1 MSSPAALEREHT
13 LLTAA
18 ARYDALRR
26 LELDDDAGVDG
37 ALGDPSRAL
46 ELLALSEVIV
56 RKAGCGRQLTVRAAR
71 AAGASWAQI
80 GLALGTS
87 RQAAWEGHQRWT
99 DEQAARPLPHHPP
112 PTRPPGAATV
122 PAPDAAE
129 PVRPHPLITADE
141 LSQHAARGWRTADGT
156 PVRVLDVRWRLGAAD
171 GREQHAAGHV
181 PGAVFVDLDTE
192 LALPADQHGPE
203 QGRHPLP
210 ARGALQAAA
219 RRWGLDDGDAV
230 VVYDDWSSLAAA
242 RAWWLL
248 RHAGVADV
256 RVLDGALPAWRDAGH
271 PLETGAVVPEPGGA
285 TLGWDQLPVLTADQ
299 AAALPA
305 HGVLLDARAVERYR
319 GDVEPVDPV
328 GGHVPGA
335 RSVPT
340 THHLDDGGRFRS
352 PEELRESFAAA
363 GAQDGAP
370 VGAYCGSGV
379 TASHTVLALELAG
392 VRGALYPG
400 SWSQWSNTPGR
411 PVATGAEPGG
421 APGGAPGGTA
431 DEEASR

>member
-1 MSSPAALEREHT
+1 
-13 LLTAA
+13 
-18 ARYDALRR
+18 
-26 LELDDDAGVDG
+26 
-37 ALGDPSRAL
+37 
-46 ELLALSEVIV
+46 
-56 RKAGCGRQLTVRAAR
+56 
-71 AAGASWAQI
+71 
-80 GLALGTS
+80 
-87 RQAAWEGHQRWT
+87 
-99 DEQAARPLPHHPP
+99 
-112 PTRPPGAATV
+112 V
-122 PAPDAAE
+122 PAPDTTE
-129 PVRPHPLITADE
+129 PVRPHPLTTPDE
-141 LSQHAARGWRTADGT
+141 LAQHAARGWRTADGT

-210 ARGALQAAA
+210 TRESLQAAA

-230 VVYDDWSSLAAA
+230 VVYDDWSSLAAS

-271 PLETGAVVPEPGGA
+271 PLETGPVTPAAGSVG
-285 TLGWDQLPVLTADQ
+285 LGWGHQPVLTADE
-299 AAALPA
+299 AAALPG
-305 HGVLLDARAVERYR
+305 HGVLLDARAAERYR
-319 GDVEPVDPV
+319 GEVEPVDPV

-335 RSVPT
+335 RSAPT
-340 THHLDDGGRFRS
+340 TQHLDDGGRFR
-352 PEELRESFAAA
+352 PPGELRESFAAA
-363 GAQDGAP
+363 GVRPGGAAA
-370 VGAYCGSGV
+370 GAYCGSGV

-392 VRGALYPG
+392 VRASLYPG

-421 APGGAPGGTA
+421 AA
-431 DEEASR
+431 DAGASR